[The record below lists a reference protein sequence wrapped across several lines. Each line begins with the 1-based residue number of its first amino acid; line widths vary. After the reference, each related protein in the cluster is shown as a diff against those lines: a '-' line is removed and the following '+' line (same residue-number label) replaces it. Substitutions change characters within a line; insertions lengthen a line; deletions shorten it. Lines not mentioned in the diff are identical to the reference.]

1 MKELFRPWNDWDS
14 FDSQA
19 NYLKPDN
26 PNAWPV
32 FIDARLSR
40 LTGAETFGGE
50 ILTAIHC
57 FNPRRIEA
65 VTSNNDGVVSVTDGK
80 RLLRPLFETTEL
92 NLISS
97 KATTHLHP
105 FSDITNLPVSTIEI
119 RDSFFLNS
127 KLIEGGGF
135 AQYTGL

>member
-26 PNAWPV
+26 PNAWSV
-32 FIDARLSR
+32 FIDARLSP
-40 LTGAETFGGE
+40 LTEAEFLLGE
-50 ILTAIHC
+50 ISTAIHH
-57 FNPRRIEA
+57 FNTRRIEA
-65 VTSNNDGVVSVTDGK
+65 VTSNNDGVVSVTDGQ

-97 KATTHLHP
+97 KATTRLHP
-105 FSDITNLPVSTIEI
+105 FSDVTNLPVSTIEI
-119 RDSFFLNS
+119 PDSSN
-127 KLIEGGGF
+127 
-135 AQYTGL
+135 